1 MGEGEKEDAQCEG
14 KTILAHFGFAAS
26 IAPRYNFKG
35 S

>member
-1 MGEGEKEDAQCEG
+1 MGGGEKEEALCEE

-26 IAPRYNFKG
+26 SAPRYNFKG

>member
-1 MGEGEKEDAQCEG
+1 MSGGEKEEAQGEG

-26 IAPRYNFKG
+26 IAPRYNFRG